1 MSKRN
6 YLVLVVASLMAA
18 CGCDNEVTESVSE
31 GDIAG
36 GGVITVEKKTAE
48 RSRVFNIGGQD
59 RTVSFSASMEYPM
72 HFGIP
77 RKEYRNLT
85 GLVNEIFNDG
95 TNFETSVENISK
107 ALFGCFEGS
116 PTNEIPKIESDYR
129 VSIEGKMIFA
139 DERYFSY
146 VMEVRGSGLENVA
159 RTYDRKKG
167 ETITLADLVATNDF
181 GVICKSVREYVKLAM
196 GPLFNDQDVTLDREI
211 EKVLLKKHSSFNLDQ
226 DGLIL
231 LFKRN
236 EWHMGINMEIR
247 VSWDSIKDVLI
258 DRSMIPTG
266 NFNENVVHIVD
277 ENDPEWWRFPVEK
290 YEYNVLE
297 PPKFL
302 WEGTNYPYAGISHCM
317 EIPQQGNIP
326 KEKYDLFQSALGAFI
341 TNGKKPH
348 STIKDAVYR
357 QTVKFWAGHIQEHR
371 NNPKD
376 AHGIYEL
383 RSAVVY
389 RGPEY
394 VSYALAEQDGPPSGT
409 IYADF
414 VWNWRTMRRLKID
427 EVIDMGKRKQLWEMI
442 REEAAEY
449 GGDNFEW
456 PDWARDWPRD
466 MSKFRLDLAGV
477 YWGYWAGDIF
487 AGANGHMTIFLPWE
501 QLRPLLRSDFAVP
514 AK

>member
-1 MSKRN
+1 MNKRN

-18 CGCDNEVTESVSE
+18 CGCDNEEKESVSE

-211 EKVLLKKHSSFNLDQ
+211 EKVLLKKHS
-226 DGLIL
+226 IL
-231 LFKRN
+231 KT
-236 EWHMGINMEIR
+236 
-247 VSWDSIKDVLI
+247 
-258 DRSMIPTG
+258 P
-266 NFNENVVHIVD
+266 
-277 ENDPEWWRFPVEK
+277 
-290 YEYNVLE
+290 
-297 PPKFL
+297 L
-302 WEGTNYPYAGISHCM
+302 W
-317 EIPQQGNIP
+317 
-326 KEKYDLFQSALGAFI
+326 L
-341 TNGKKPH
+341 
-348 STIKDAVYR
+348 
-357 QTVKFWAGHIQEHR
+357 
-371 NNPKD
+371 
-376 AHGIYEL
+376 
-383 RSAVVY
+383 
-389 RGPEY
+389 
-394 VSYALAEQDGPPSGT
+394 
-409 IYADF
+409 
-414 VWNWRTMRRLKID
+414 
-427 EVIDMGKRKQLWEMI
+427 
-442 REEAAEY
+442 
-449 GGDNFEW
+449 
-456 PDWARDWPRD
+456 
-466 MSKFRLDLAGV
+466 
-477 YWGYWAGDIF
+477 
-487 AGANGHMTIFLPWE
+487 
-501 QLRPLLRSDFAVP
+501 
-514 AK
+514 